1 MADGI
6 LPFLTVYLTV
16 FNAPS
21 PCKFCKARYILR
33 LEYVSQMRVFLL
45 GFLGVFSVTIYC
57 KELFTVIWKEIITL
71 QREFI
76 LRGYDCLQFH
86 RWQLYIKKTSHLDMS
101 KFYYCLIFYH

>member
-45 GFLGVFSVTIYC
+45 GFLGGFSVTIYC
-57 KELFTVIWKEIITL
+57 KELFNVIWKENHYFATGV
-71 QREFI
+71 Q
-76 LRGYDCLQFH
+76 
-86 RWQLYIKKTSHLDMS
+86 T
-101 KFYYCLIFYH
+101 